1 MKVYEKTNRKTVED
15 VYSFANNNAAT
26 KKRGSEDFTFILQ
39 DLGAVC
45 TFMLRENTGF
55 KNKLLKSC
63 YYLSITFL
71 GVDANGN
78 NAVLPFNTKKAKKII
93 KTFFPE
99 SLKLL
104 WEHAP
109 FTTKGVA
116 AHTHHFCLFVS
127 IPYGNKAVNLS
138 PSEELELINNNYVL
152 FSGK

>member
-45 TFMLRENTGF
+45 MFMLRENTFF

-78 NAVLPFNTKKAKKII
+78 NAILSFNTKKAKKIL

-116 AHTHHFCLFVS
+116 AFTHHFYLVVS
-127 IPYGNKAVNLS
+127 IPYGRKAIILQ
-138 PSEELELINNNYVL
+138 PEDMKELINNNYVL
-152 FSGK
+152 YSK